1 MQPSALEA
9 KVAEDATC
17 EQPPPD
23 GGREGGWC
31 VISLFPNST
40 SAHEQVFLSNATLD
54 CLSVRLIASSGSS
67 ENGSDPP
74 FLPLALDR
82 LWSPDAS
89 NLKNL
94 ESNPSKVHFFE
105 MCEFHIVYFVQALD
119 SRRR

>member
-1 MQPSALEA
+1 MRHF
-9 KVAEDATC
+9 T
-17 EQPPPD
+17 
-23 GGREGGWC
+23 
-31 VISLFPNST
+31 FPNST
-40 SAHEQVFLSNATLD
+40 SAHEQFFLSNATLD

-67 ENGSDPP
+67 KNGSDPP

-105 MCEFHIVYFVQALD
+105 VYEFHIVYFVQAIL
-119 SRRR
+119 SMPWTPGEGKKARNRIKSGGCY